1 MRWKRLLKQ
10 LASPK
15 WNAHLFRRGRCEKQS
30 WPTRRHSRWVV
41 ERNNSL
47 AYWQLIIK
55 KNSMF
60 SLSILQPH
68 RFFGCSFEMEPSE
81 VFAADFFT
89 SVVGS
94 DLANQTF
101 DRFSLQFGDLLTHM
115 FQAVRETCVLAR
127 KKENRICARRP
138 TSAIPKAF
146 FCSWT
151 FCDFHGCD
159 TGAMWWSST
168 NASR

>member
-1 MRWKRLLKQ
+1 
-10 LASPK
+10 
-15 WNAHLFRRGRCEKQS
+15 
-30 WPTRRHSRWVV
+30 
-41 ERNNSL
+41 
-47 AYWQLIIK
+47 
-55 KNSMF
+55 MF

-146 FCSWT
+146 FAVEPSAIFMVVILAQCGEVLPMRRAKMVQACCLWLDWYSDGVSRAEE
-151 FCDFHGCD
+151 CNRNGHSEL
-159 TGAMWWSST
+159 SSRV
-168 NASR
+168 SLRKGV